1 MKPNTKSENLGRKP
15 TNLNWRKWASNAL
28 TNQIRRRGHNCGL
41 TIDELIEITPSHCP
55 CCSTVLVPQGHSHNS
70 PTVDRIDP
78 TKGYELDNIW
88 VICFMCN
95 HTKGRHKSPNSLYKI
110 ADAWHFK
117 LKEKGEIK

>member
-70 PTVDRIDP
+70 PTVDRINP
-78 TKGYELDNIW
+78 TKGYELDNIR
-88 VICFMCN
+88 VI
-95 HTKGRHKSPNSLYKI
+95 
-110 ADAWHFK
+110 
-117 LKEKGEIK
+117 